1 MDANTR
7 TTGSVPA
14 DDQVADPTLELV
26 DERKAASIL
35 GWSTSTLQKD
45 RVQRRRIA
53 YVKLGSRVM
62 YRVVDLRDFVARNLR
77 C

>member
-1 MDANTR
+1 MDATAR
-7 TTGSVPA
+7 TTGSA
-14 DDQVADPTLELV
+14 LANDQAADPSLDLV
-26 DERKAASIL
+26 NEKQAASIL

-62 YRVVDLRDFVARNLR
+62 YRVMDLRDFIARNVR